1 MADFIYLMETRL
13 SPDQQRAVALVTGV
27 VRAHEMNIYLTGG
40 AVRDIISGFI
50 IRDLDFSVQG
60 NALKL
65 QKDFEKAGA
74 ITEATDETTRTIM
87 LLLPGNVRAEIT
99 STRSERYDKPGKP
112 AEITPGTIYDDM
124 RRRDFTVNAMA
135 LSLNP
140 GSRGLLTDP
149 FNGVADIEAKVLR
162 VLHNYAFYEDPSRLI
177 RATRLITRFHW
188 TLEER
193 TQARYDAAKEN
204 NYIDNISD
212 RTVGHEIEQLAH
224 EEGPIDVL
232 KALEKEGWLK
242 VLAPH
247 LSVAKV
253 DAPGLTQLFKFRQ
266 QLQDLGINPDAS
278 PIVMHFLT
286 RKMADKEIAAMQKQ
300 IVNKGF
306 VERWK
311 HLEDD
316 AKDFAKKLLARDLTL
331 PSQSWKFMMTHRPD
345 ALLFNAI
352 TPRASAVEQKIK
364 NFLTKWPLVRQKL
377 PFPEMAEMRITPE
390 HPEYKKIQDE
400 AFLLL
405 LDGKLRSHSEIVKF
419 LEPYSPPEPP
429 PPPPPQRRGRA
440 KKEVAAGPV
449 APGEQAPKKRGRKP
463 KNALAEAPAPAP
475 VPAGEAAKTA
485 TAAAS
490 TMQPSEAKQRPVP
503 VPVKKGVPA
512 APPEKKVAPA
522 KPPAKKPEPKKP
534 EPKKLEKKKPEL
546 KKAGPKTT
554 GQKTTGPK
562 NTGLKPKPAGA
573 KHAGQK
579 KAAPAK
585 KPAGK
590 KK

>member
-13 SPDQQRAVALVTGV
+13 TPDQQRAVALVTDV
-27 VRAHEMNIYLTGG
+27 ARAHEMNIFLTGG

-74 ITEATDETTRTIM
+74 VTEATDETTRTIM
-87 LLLPGNVRAEIT
+87 LLLPGNVRAEVT

-112 AEITPGTIYDDM
+112 AEVTQGTIYDDM

-162 VLHNYAFYEDPSRLI
+162 VLHNYAFYEEPSRLI
-177 RATRLITRFHW
+177 RAIRLMTRFHW
-188 TLEER
+188 ALEER

-204 NYIDNISD
+204 NYIENISD
-212 RTVGHEIEQLAH
+212 RALGHEIEQLAH
-224 EEGPIDVL
+224 EDNPIEVL
-232 KALEKEGWLK
+232 KALEKEDWLK
-242 VLAPH
+242 VLVPH

-253 DAPGLTQLFKFRQ
+253 DAAGLTQLFKTKQ
-266 QLQDLGINPDAS
+266 QMQEVGLNPDAG

-286 RKMADKEIAAMQKQ
+286 RKLPDKDVSAMQKQ

-311 HLEDD
+311 NLEDD
-316 AKDFAKKLLARDLTL
+316 AKDYAKKLMARDLTL
-331 PSQSWKFMMTHRPD
+331 PSETWKFMMTTRPD

-352 TPRASAVEQKIK
+352 TPRPAAVEQKIK

-400 AFLLL
+400 AFLQL
-405 LDGKLRSHSEIVKF
+405 LDGKLRTHNEIVKF

-429 PPPPPQRRGRA
+429 PPPPPVRRGRA
-440 KKEVAAGPV
+440 KKDKDAAAG
-449 APGEQAPKKRGRKP
+449 AAGDQAPKKRGRKP
-463 KNALAEAPAPAP
+463 KAAGPETT
-475 VPAGEAAKTA
+475 VPAQAPPPAAEAAKAAAATA
-485 TAAAS
+485 TASTAAKS
-490 TMQPSEAKQRPVP
+490 SATATKPKAGS
-503 VPVKKGVPA
+503 
-512 APPEKKVAPA
+512 APPIKKAEPAKAPA
-522 KPPAKKPEPKKP
+522 KAEKPAPKKP
-534 EPKKLEKKKPEL
+534 EAKKIAPKKIETKKPAM
-546 KKAGPKTT
+546 K
-554 GQKTTGPK
+554 
-562 NTGLKPKPAGA
+562 KPA
-573 KHAGQK
+573 
-579 KAAPAK
+579 AK
-585 KPAGK
+585 KPAPKKAGK

>member
-13 SPDQQRAVALVTGV
+13 SPDQQKALALVTEV
-27 VRAHEMNIYLTGG
+27 ARSHEMNVYLTGG

-74 ITEATDETTRTIM
+74 VIEGTDEHTRSIL
-87 LLLPGNVRAEIT
+87 LLLPGNVRAEVT
-99 STRSERYDKPGKP
+99 STRSEKYDKPGKP
-112 AEITPGTIYDDM
+112 SEITPGTIYDDM

-140 GSRGLLTDP
+140 GSRGLLSDP
-149 FNGVADIEAKVLR
+149 FNGMADIEAKVLR

-177 RATRLITRFHW
+177 RATRLATRFHW

-212 RTVGHEIEQLAH
+212 RTLGHEVEQLAH
-224 EEGPIDVL
+224 EEQPVEVL

-253 DAPGLTQLFKFRQ
+253 DTAGLAHMTKAKQ
-266 QLQDLGINPDAS
+266 QLQDVGLNPDAS
-278 PIVMHFLT
+278 PIVMYYLT
-286 RKMADKEIAAMQKQ
+286 KKLGDKDITAIQKQ
-300 IVNKGF
+300 ISNKGF

-311 HLEDD
+311 SLEDD
-316 AKDFAKKLLARDLTL
+316 AKDFAKKLMAKDLAQ
-331 PSQSWKFMMTHRPD
+331 PSATWKFLMQSKPET
-345 ALLFNAI
+345 LLFTAI
-352 TPRASAVEQKIK
+352 TSRPAAVEQKIK
-364 NFLTKWPLVRQKL
+364 SFLTKWPLLKQKL

-390 HPEYKKIQDE
+390 IPDYKKVMDE

-405 LDGKLRSHSEIVKF
+405 MDGKLRSHNEIVKF
-419 LEPYSPPEPP
+419 LTPYSPPEPP
-429 PPPPPQRRGRA
+429 PPPPPVRRGRVA
-440 KKEVAAGPV
+440 KKEAAGDG
-449 APGEQAPKKRGRKP
+449 AMAGPKKRGRKP
-463 KNALAEAPAPAP
+463 KNAVPAGAAPAANAEAAPAQVAAAQPVGKIAPAKAASAKAVPAVPAMKAAVAKSASGKPAPAKAT
-475 VPAGEAAKTA
+475 PAKAALSKSTAAPKGKPAKLAAK
-485 TAAAS
+485 
-490 TMQPSEAKQRPVP
+490 AK
-503 VPVKKGVPA
+503 PA
-512 APPEKKVAPA
+512 KAPA
-522 KPPAKKPEPKKP
+522 
-534 EPKKLEKKKPEL
+534 
-546 KKAGPKTT
+546 
-554 GQKTTGPK
+554 
-562 NTGLKPKPAGA
+562 
-573 KHAGQK
+573 K

-585 KPAGK
+585 KQAPKPGTRK
-590 KK
+590 

>member
-13 SPDQQRAVALVTGV
+13 TPDQQRAVTLVTDV
-27 VRAHEMNIYLTGG
+27 ARAHEMNIFLTGG

-60 NALKL
+60 NVLKL

-74 ITEATDETTRTIM
+74 ITEATDENTRTIM
-87 LLLPGNVRAEIT
+87 LLLPGNVRAEVT

-112 AEITPGTIYDDM
+112 AEITQGTIYDDM

-162 VLHNYAFYEDPSRLI
+162 VLHNYAFYEEPSRLI
-177 RATRLITRFHW
+177 RATRLVTRFHW
-188 TLEER
+188 ALEER

-204 NYIDNISD
+204 NYMENVSD
-212 RTVGHEIEQLAH
+212 RALGHEIEQLAH
-224 EEGPIDVL
+224 EDNPVEVL

-242 VLAPH
+242 ILAPH

-253 DAPGLTQLFKFRQ
+253 DSAGLTQMFKLKQ
-266 QLQDLGINPDAS
+266 QLQDVGLNPDAG

-286 RKMADKEIAAMQKQ
+286 RKLADKDVSAMQKQ

-311 HLEDD
+311 NLEDD
-316 AKDFAKKLLARDLTL
+316 AKDFAKKLMAKDLNL
-331 PSQSWKFMMTHRPD
+331 PSATWKFLMTNRPD

-352 TPRASAVEQKIK
+352 TSRPAAVEQKIK
-364 NFLTKWPLVRQKL
+364 NFLTKWPLLRQKL

-390 HPEYKKIQDE
+390 HPDWKKIQDE

-405 LDGKLRSHSEIVKF
+405 LDGKLRSHNEIVKF

-429 PPPPPQRRGRA
+429 PPPPPVRRGRA
-440 KKEVAAGPV
+440 KKDAVVAGAAGD
-449 APGEQAPKKRGRKP
+449 QTPKKRGRKP
-463 KNALAEAPAPAP
+463 KNAEGAPVAAPPPAIEPAKSTPPPAQAAAKQPAAKAKAAPAPAKKAP
-475 VPAGEAAKTA
+475 AAK
-485 TAAAS
+485 
-490 TMQPSEAKQRPVP
+490 
-503 VPVKKGVPA
+503 
-512 APPEKKVAPA
+512 APA
-522 KPPAKKPEPKKP
+522 KAAAKPAAKKPV
-534 EPKKLEKKKPEL
+534 
-546 KKAGPKTT
+546 
-554 GQKTTGPK
+554 
-562 NTGLKPKPAGA
+562 
-573 KHAGQK
+573 
-579 KAAPAK
+579 AK
-585 KPAGK
+585 KPAAKKHAPKKAAGK
-590 KK
+590 KSSKKK

>member
-13 SPDQQRAVALVTGV
+13 SPDQQRAVALVTDV
-27 VRAHEMNIYLTGG
+27 ARAHEMNIFLTGG

-50 IRDLDFSVQG
+50 IRDLDFSIQG

-65 QKDFEKAGA
+65 QKDFEKVGA
-74 ITEATDETTRTIM
+74 VTEATDETTRTLM
-87 LLLPGNVRAEIT
+87 LLLPGNVRAEVT

-112 AEITPGTIYDDM
+112 PEITQGTIYDDM

-149 FNGVADIEAKVLR
+149 FNGVADIEGKVLR
-162 VLHNYAFYEDPSRLI
+162 VLHNYAFYEEPSRLI
-177 RATRLITRFHW
+177 RAARLITRFHW

-204 NYIDNISD
+204 NYIENISD

-224 EEGPIDVL
+224 EDNPVEVL
-232 KALEKEGWLK
+232 KTLEKEGWLK
-242 VLAPH
+242 VLVPH
-247 LSVAKV
+247 MSVAKV
-253 DAPGLTQLFKFRQ
+253 DSAGLTQLFKVKQ
-266 QLQDLGINPDAS
+266 QMQELGLNPDSS

-286 RKMADKEIAAMQKQ
+286 RKLADKDVSAMQKQ

-311 HLEDD
+311 NLEDD
-316 AKDFAKKLLARDLTL
+316 AKDFAKKLMARDLAQ
-331 PSQSWKFMMTHRPD
+331 PSATWKFLMTTRPD

-352 TPRASAVEQKIK
+352 TPRAGAVEQKIK

-390 HPEYKKIQDE
+390 HPEWKKIQDE

-405 LDGKLRSHSEIVKF
+405 LDGKLRSHNEIVKF

-429 PPPPPQRRGRA
+429 PPPAPARRGRG
-440 KKEVAAGPV
+440 KKESAPG

-463 KNALAEAPAPAP
+463 KAALAGAPPAEPAAAPAPLETKAAP
-475 VPAGEAAKTA
+475 AVAVVKQQAPATKQKAAPAPPKKAAAAKA
-485 TAAAS
+485 KPVAKKPAAKPA
-490 TMQPSEAKQRPVP
+490 AKKK
-503 VPVKKGVPA
+503 VPVKKG
-512 APPEKKVAPA
+512 
-522 KPPAKKPEPKKP
+522 
-534 EPKKLEKKKPEL
+534 KKK
-546 KKAGPKTT
+546 
-554 GQKTTGPK
+554 
-562 NTGLKPKPAGA
+562 
-573 KHAGQK
+573 
-579 KAAPAK
+579 
-585 KPAGK
+585 
-590 KK
+590 